1 MTIFTGLKRL
11 GAGLIV
17 ASSLVVAGHSALAQE
32 LSDAHL
38 AAARA
43 AISALKSTDQFD
55 IVIPAAAEQLKTE
68 LIRSNADL
76 QEVISATIDEEALK
90 IVPRRAGLEKEA
102 AQIYAKSFTQEE
114 LTAIADF
121 YNSAPGQKL
130 IDNGPLVTRELIKSA
145 EIWSSG
151 IARDLAQNV
160 NAALQAKIG
169 ARPKVDDET
178 VPAPTTETAPT
189 TEAAPKP

>member
-1 MTIFTGLKRL
+1 MTNFTGLKRF

-17 ASSLVVAGHSALAQE
+17 ATSLVMAGHSAHAQE
-32 LSDAHL
+32 LSQEHI

-43 AISALKSTDQFD
+43 AITALRSTDQFD
-55 IVIPAAAEQLKTE
+55 VVIPAHAEQLKTE
-68 LIRSNADL
+68 LIRANADL
-76 QEVISATIDEEALK
+76 QEVISTTIDEEALK
-90 IVPRRAGLEKEA
+90 IVPRRADLEREA
-102 AQIYAKSFTQEE
+102 ARIYAKAFTQEE

-130 IDNGPLVTRELIKSA
+130 IENGPLVTRELIKSA

-160 NAALQAKIG
+160 NAALQEKIG
-169 ARPKVDDET
+169 ARPKVTDEA
-178 VPAPTTETAPT
+178 VPAS
-189 TEAAPKP
+189 KP

>member
-1 MTIFTGLKRL
+1 MTNFTGLKRF

-17 ASSLVVAGHSALAQE
+17 ASSLVIVGHSARAQD
-32 LSDAHL
+32 LSPEHI

-43 AISALKSTDQFD
+43 AISALQSTDQFD
-55 IVIPAAAEQLKTE
+55 AVIPVAAEQLKTE

-76 QEVISATIDEEALK
+76 QEIISVTIDEEALK
-90 IVPRRAGLEKEA
+90 IVPRRADLEREA
-102 AQIYAKSFTQEE
+102 AQIYAKAFTQEE
-114 LTAIADF
+114 LTAISDF
-121 YNSAPGQKL
+121 YNSGPGRKL

-160 NAALQAKIG
+160 NTALQEKIG
-169 ARPKVDDET
+169 ARPKVTDEST
-178 VPAPTTETAPT
+178 P
-189 TEAAPKP
+189 APKP

>member
-1 MTIFTGLKRL
+1 MTIFTGLKRF

-17 ASSLVVAGHSALAQE
+17 ASSLVIAGHSALAQDI
-32 LSDAHL
+32 SDDHI

-43 AISALKSTDQFD
+43 AIAALKSTDQFD
-55 IVIPAAAEQLKTE
+55 AVIPAAAEQLKVE

-90 IVPRRAGLEKEA
+90 IVPRRADLEKEA
-102 AQIYAKSFTQEE
+102 AQIYAKAFTKEE
-114 LTAIADF
+114 LQAIADF
-121 YNSAPGQKL
+121 YNSGPGKKL

-160 NAALQAKIG
+160 NQALQEKIG
-169 ARPKVDDET
+169 ARPKVGDEE
-178 VPAPTTETAPT
+178 VM
-189 TEAAPKP
+189 PKN